1 MNEAL
6 ILAIDQGTTNTK
18 AILVDAQGKVVARAA
33 HPTQI
38 AYPQPGWVEQDA
50 LELWETARQAIE
62 ECTQAASGKILALAV
77 TNQRE
82 TTVAW
87 ERSSGKPLGPAVVWQ
102 CRRSTDF
109 CHQLAER
116 SLEPLLRQRT
126 GLTIDPMFSG
136 GKMRWLLD
144 HIPDGQARAE
154 AGEICLGTVDS
165 WMLWNLTGGASG
177 GVFSCDYTNASRTQL
192 FNLHI
197 LDWDDEI
204 LAFFNIPRP
213 ALPQPRPSR
222 ANFGSSV
229 QIGNLSAGT
238 PIAAMIGDSHAALYG
253 HAGFQ
258 PGSIKATYG
267 TGTSL
272 MTPTERP
279 IISQHGLSATV
290 AWGKANGE
298 AAYALEGNIYV
309 TGAVVQW
316 LEQALGKSD
325 ASQIE
330 ELAKQVSSNEGV
342 YFVPA
347 FVGLGAP
354 HWNAQARG
362 LISGLT
368 RGASAAHLARAALES
383 IAYQVRDVFDVMDL
397 ETGSPLQT
405 LLADGGGSRNEF
417 LMQFQADIT
426 GRPVVRNLSA
436 DVSAI
441 GAAYLAGL
449 TIGVWSS
456 EAEIQQLSRPQER
469 FEPRM
474 SAEERERLYA
484 GWQDAVRRALL

>member
-1 MNEAL
+1 MEDAL

-18 AILVDAQGKVVARAA
+18 AILVDAQGRVIARATRA
-33 HPTQI
+33 TQI

-62 ECTQAASGKILALAV
+62 ECVQAATGKILTIAV

-87 ERSSGKPLGPAVVWQ
+87 ERRSGKPLAPAVVWQ

-109 CHQLAER
+109 CRQLTER
-116 SLEPLLRQRT
+116 GYEPFIRERT

-144 HIPDGQARAE
+144 HIPEGQRRAE

-165 WMLWNLTGGASG
+165 WMLWNLSGGASSNA
-177 GVFSCDYTNASRTQL
+177 FACDYTNASRTQL
-192 FNLHI
+192 FNLHT

-204 LAFFNIPRP
+204 LALFNLPRA

-222 ANFGSSV
+222 ANFGYSV
-229 QIGNLSAGT
+229 QIGNLPAGT
-238 PIAAMIGDSHAALYG
+238 PITAMIGDSHAALYG

-272 MTPTERP
+272 MTPTDRP

-316 LEQALGKSD
+316 LEQALGKGD
-325 ASQIE
+325 ATQIE
-330 ELAKQVSSNEGV
+330 ELAKQTSSNEGV

-354 HWNAQARG
+354 YWNAQARG

-368 RGASAAHLARAALES
+368 RGAGAAHLARAALES
-383 IAYQVRDVFDVMDL
+383 IAYQVRDVFDVMDV
-397 ETGSPLQT
+397 EAGSPLQT
-405 LLADGGGSRNEF
+405 LLADGGGSRNDF

-436 DVSAI
+436 DVSPL

-449 TIGVWSS
+449 TVGIWSS
-456 EAEIQQLSRPQER
+456 EAEIQQLPRPQER

>member
-1 MNEAL
+1 MEDTL

-18 AILVDAQGKVVARAA
+18 AILVDAQGRVVSRAARA
-33 HPTQI
+33 TQI
-38 AYPQPGWVEQDA
+38 TYPQPGWVEQDA
-50 LELWETARQAIE
+50 LELWATARQAIE
-62 ECTQAASGKILALAV
+62 ECAQATTGKIIAVAV

-87 ERSSGKPLGPAVVWQ
+87 ERRSGKPLAPAVVWQ
-102 CRRSTDF
+102 CRRSTEF
-109 CHQLAER
+109 CRQLTER
-116 SLEPLLRQRT
+116 HLEPFVRERT

-144 HIPDGQARAE
+144 HIPEGQTRAE

-165 WMLWNLTGGASG
+165 WMLWNLTGGN
-177 GVFSCDYTNASRTQL
+177 VFACDYTNASRTQL
-192 FNLHI
+192 FNLHT

-204 LAFFNIPRP
+204 LALFNIPRA
-213 ALPQPRPSR
+213 ALPQPHPSQ
-222 ANFGSSV
+222 AIFGQSV
-229 QIGNLSAGT
+229 QIGDLPART
-238 PIAAMIGDSHAALYG
+238 PVAAMIGDSHAALYG

-272 MTPTERP
+272 MTPTSRP
-279 IISQHGLSATV
+279 VISQHGLSATI

-316 LEQALGKSD
+316 LGQALGKSD
-325 ASQIE
+325 AAQIE
-330 ELAKQVSSNEGV
+330 DLAKQVSSNEGV

-354 HWNAQARG
+354 HWNAEARG

-368 RGASAAHLARAALES
+368 RGAGAAHLARAALES
-383 IAYQVRDVFDVMDL
+383 IAYQVRDVFDVMNM
-397 ETGSPLQT
+397 EAGSPLQT
-405 LLADGGGSRNEF
+405 LLADGGGSRNDF

-426 GRPVVRNLSA
+426 GRSVVRNLSA

-449 TIGVWSS
+449 TAGVWSS

-474 SAEERERLYA
+474 SAEEREKLYA